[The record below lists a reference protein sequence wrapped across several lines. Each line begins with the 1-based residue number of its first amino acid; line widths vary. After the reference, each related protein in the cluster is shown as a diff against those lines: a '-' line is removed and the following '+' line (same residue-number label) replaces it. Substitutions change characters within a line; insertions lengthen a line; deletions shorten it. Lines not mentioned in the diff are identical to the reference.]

1 MLLGIDASRAF
12 KNLRTG
18 TENYSYH
25 LISEFAKIKTP
36 DTFRLYLRENH
47 PKKWPANFESKIIFW
62 PRLWTQAGL
71 AFECFK
77 SPPDVLFIPAHTLPV
92 VRRSKL
98 KTVVTIHDLGAQ
110 FLPQYHTFPQKIYLN
125 WSTNF
130 AVKFATRIIAVSLA
144 TKKDLIEKL
153 GAEEERIEVVYEGVD
168 HQKFKVQSSK
178 FKIEKALKKY
188 QIKSPYLLFVG
199 TIQPRKNVGRLIEA
213 FAQVLKVTNGTK
225 GPSGRKGIELV
236 LAGAKGWL
244 ADEVYQ
250 LPKKLGVEK
259 QIKFLGYVD
268 EGDLPLLYNGALVF
282 VLPSLVEGFGLPP
295 LEAMACGCPT
305 IVSQVSSLP
314 EVAGEA
320 GILID
325 PESVDSIA
333 QGIKTVLDYYTSK
346 PDQYQKLRQKG
357 LAQAK
362 KFSWEKCARETLAV
376 LEKIGRKQNG

>member
-62 PRLWTQAGL
+62 PRFWTQAGL

-130 AVKFATRIIAVSLA
+130 AVKFATRIIAVSQA

-153 GAEEERIEVVYEGVD
+153 GVEAERIEVVYEGVD

-213 FAQVLKVTNGTK
+213 FAQVLKERENLN
-225 GPSGRKGIELV
+225 LV

-295 LEAMACGCPT
+295 LEAMACGCPVV
-305 IVSQVSSLP
+305 VSATSSLP
-314 EVAGEA
+314 EVAGKA

-325 PESVDSIA
+325 PESIDSIA
-333 QGIKTVLDYYTSK
+333 KALLTVESYYTSNY
-346 PDQYQKLRQKG
+346 DRYEEMRQKG
-357 LAQAK
+357 LAQAQ

-376 LEKIGRKQNG
+376 LERIGRKQNG